1 MSHTR
6 SSGSLTNN
14 SFSLT
19 RHYCVPEPIDSA
31 YLLLLI
37 AVLQDDCNYLH
48 LRVRETVLR
57 GVNNLPKITHQ
68 VSGKTDSLVPLGSRM
83 QTCHTFD
90 APPLGQRAREVFPGC
105 AYSPHPQDICA
116 QDPSP
121 LGRCQEIRTNWGHWP
136 LF

>member
-19 RHYCVPEPIDSA
+19 RHCYVPEPIDSA

-57 GVNNLPKITHQ
+57 EVNNLPKVTHL
-68 VSGKTDSLVPLGSRM
+68 VSGKTDSLVPLDSRM
-83 QTCHTFD
+83 QTCRTF
-90 APPLGQRAREVFPGC
+90 
-105 AYSPHPQDICA
+105 
-116 QDPSP
+116 
-121 LGRCQEIRTNWGHWP
+121 
-136 LF
+136 